1 MSLSRII
8 QSLSIAKR
16 LGILIAGAIIGL
28 LVMTSIFLF
37 TEKTMLLQERKSN
50 VMQTVQTA
58 EKLVAYYHNL
68 SVKNKLSEPEAKQA
82 AMDAVRA
89 LRYGEGEYFWINDM
103 QTVMVMHPIKP
114 ELEGQNLSG
123 SKDTAGKPLFNDM
136 VDVVK
141 SKGDG
146 FVFYMWPKPGSK
158 DSVEKVSYVK
168 GFAPWGWVIGS
179 GVYIDTVDATFQA
192 RLFESS
198 IGAVLLATVLLIVSL
213 IIARGLIRQL
223 GGEPAY
229 TAEVTRH
236 ISAGNLSEE
245 IKLKENDQSSLL
257 HSVKV
262 MRDSIAQLIGEVKT
276 GAETISIASKEI
288 ASGNMD
294 LSARTESQA
303 SSLEETASSMEEL
316 TSTVQHNA
324 DNARQA
330 NQLASSAS
338 EVALKGGKVVAEVVS
353 TMNLINTSSQ
363 KIVDIIGVIDG
374 IAFQTN
380 ILALNAAV
388 EAARAGEQGRGFAVV
403 ASEVRNLAQRSAT
416 AAKEIKDLI
425 NTSVS
430 NVSHGS
436 NLVDQAGK
444 TMDDILESVRKVS
457 DVISEITTASAE
469 QNTGISQINL
479 AIVEMDNVTQQNA
492 ALVEQ
497 AAAAAASMQE
507 QSGHLLDAVSA
518 FRLHA
523 NQLTPQAKPAV
534 NIQPSASLQKKK
546 ASEQPMLNIA
556 RAASTP
562 NTSSAVGKKKLP
574 AIKPATNDSNDQWE
588 EF

>member
-1 MSLSRII
+1 MSLSKAI

-16 LGILIAGAIIGL
+16 LGILIVGAILGL
-28 LVMTSIFLF
+28 LTLTTIFLL
-37 TEKTMLLQERKSN
+37 TEKNMLLQERQNN

-58 EKLVAYYHNL
+58 EKLVAFYHDL
-68 SVKNKLSEPEAKQA
+68 SIKNKMSESDAKRA
-82 AMDAVRA
+82 AMDAVRV
-89 LRYGEGEYFWINDM
+89 LRYGDGEYFWINDM
-103 QTVMVMHPIKP
+103 QTVMLMHPIKP

-123 SKDTAGKPLFNDM
+123 NKDTAGKPLFSDM
-136 VDVVK
+136 VDIVK

-146 FVFYMWPKPGSK
+146 YVFYMWPKPGSK
-158 DSVEKVSYVK
+158 ESVEKVSYVK

-179 GVYIDTVDATFQA
+179 GVYIDTIDATFRT
-192 RLFESS
+192 RLLESS
-198 IGAVLLATVLLIVSL
+198 IGAIVLASVLLAVSL
-213 IIARGLIRQL
+213 VIAKGLIRQL

-229 TAEVTRH
+229 TAQVTQH

-245 IKLKENDQSSLL
+245 IQLRDNDQSSLL
-257 HSVKV
+257 HSVKL
-262 MRDSIAQLIGEVKT
+262 MRDSIAHLIGEVKT
-276 GAETISIASKEI
+276 GAETISVASKEI

-353 TMNLINTSSQ
+353 TMSLINTSSQ

-436 NLVDQAGK
+436 ELVDQAGQ
-444 TMDDILESVRKVS
+444 TMNDILESVRKVS
-457 DVISEITTASAE
+457 DVISEITSASAE

-507 QSGHLLDAVSA
+507 QSAHLLDAVSA
-518 FRLHA
+518 FKLHTD
-523 NQLTPQAKPAV
+523 QHTIQTKPA
-534 NIQPSASLQKKK
+534 NMQYESPGLSTKKK
-546 ASEQPMLNIA
+546 LTEQTIPKIA
-556 RAASTP
+556 RATV
-562 NTSSAVGKKKLP
+562 TT
-574 AIKPATNDSNDQWE
+574 KPAGSKKNLSVIKAAQSDSSDQWE